1 MERIDVDGAL
11 PKGQR
16 GRYFARASGTA
27 FSARAMEAGTAQ
39 IELYDEIGMW
49 GVSAKDFSEQL
60 KGVSGDLVLK
70 INSPGGNVFDGIA
83 MFNELLSY
91 PGKVR
96 VEVVGL
102 AASAAS
108 IVAMAGDEIAIA
120 ENAFVMIHNAWTFA
134 IGNRH
139 DMIEASTVLG
149 KIDGAI
155 ARTYANQ
162 CGLGIRTV
170 SQMMDDETWMAGPEA
185 KDKGFATEV
194 MTVADTGAKA
204 RFDLSVYAKVPD
216 PLRWAPDAAA
226 DPETIRDVERELMR
240 DAGPRSRTQ
249 ARALMRAC
257 KASSEE
263 VMPGAGSADLTRLLE
278 SLQRTRAEL
287 TPNT

>member
-1 MERIDVDGAL
+1 MERIDVDGSL
-11 PKGQR
+11 PPVQR
-16 GRYFARASGTA
+16 GRYFARAAGAA
-27 FSARAMEAGTAQ
+27 FSARVMEAGSAQ

-49 GVSAKDFSEQL
+49 GVSAKDFAAQL
-60 KGVSGDLVLK
+60 KSISGDLVLK

-83 MFNELLSY
+83 MFNELLSFS
-91 PGKVR
+91 GKVR

-108 IVAMAGDEIAIA
+108 VVAMAGDEIAVA
-120 ENAFVMIHNAWTFA
+120 ENAFLMIHNAWTLA

-162 CGLGIRTV
+162 SGLGIRTV
-170 SQMMDDETWMAGPEA
+170 SQLMDDETWMAGPEA
-185 KDKGFATEV
+185 KEKGFATEV
-194 MTVADTGAKA
+194 LTLADGEAKA

-216 PLRWAPDAAA
+216 PLRWAPDAGAE
-226 DPETIRDVERELMR
+226 PETIRDVERELMR
-240 DAGPRSRTQ
+240 DAGPRSRSQ

-263 VMPGAGSADLTRLLE
+263 ATPGAGSADLTRLLE
-278 SLQRTRAEL
+278 TLQRTRADM